1 EISKAENKE
10 IAPDTLSE
18 DEIIKNK
25 TIPEP
30 IRSQAIKALSFYPE
44 LKDVPITLKFK
55 KDIKK
60 STMQAQPI
68 FSDLLKSK
76 KKRGY
81 VILISEN
88 IKIEDDKFSILDV
101 DDKVLIGWL
110 GHELGH
116 IMDYKDCSN
125 VGILIFGLKYL
136 YSKPHIKVVERTADA
151 FAVKHGMSDYIIATK
166 NFILNNSEISETYK
180 ARIK

>member
-1 EISKAENKE
+1 MKKKWIYTGLGLILIVFLAIGYSHEKRKKNTEEIKEEISKAENKE

-68 FSDLLKSK
+68 FSD
-76 KKRGY
+76 
-81 VILISEN
+81 
-88 IKIEDDKFSILDV
+88 
-101 DDKVLIGWL
+101 
-110 GHELGH
+110 
-116 IMDYKDCSN
+116 
-125 VGILIFGLKYL
+125 
-136 YSKPHIKVVERTADA
+136 
-151 FAVKHGMSDYIIATK
+151 
-166 NFILNNSEISETYK
+166 
-180 ARIK
+180 